1 MHFMATFV
9 AAFIIGFTMLWQ
21 LTLVILAIVPLMA
34 GCGAVNAIAIMGV
47 TSKGQHAYAQAGAVA
62 EQAMGQA
69 QLQSRPWGSS
79 GSPRSLSRM
88 ARRRAARCSPP
99 CSPLSSAA
107 CECSLAACECL
118 CPSATVRSG
127 PAALCR
133 GYVLAGPVACISSAR
148 ESLADATPLSAP
160 LPPPSS
166 LSPSPSL
173 SLPSTLSHHLSV
185 FPFPPLR
192 HAMPNVTAFAKGQA
206 VAHTIFHAIHHNP
219 AMDTHVHVHGGD
231 YDGDNTYSEASP
243 PAIVKCALE
252 LHTMRFSYPARPDVA
267 ILDNFSLAVA
277 AGTTVAIV
285 GSPSSGKSTVV
296 ALVERFYDP
305 LAGAVY
311 MDRRDVRS
319 LQLKWLREQIGL
331 VSQEPALFATSIKEN
346 IMYGKDGSTMEEVE
360 ASAKVANTHE
370 FIFRLPGGYDTQVG
384 ERGVQMSGGQKQRI
398 AIARAILRNP
408 AILLLDEATLALD
421 VESEKVV
428 QSALDKVMKGRTTVV
443 IAHRLS
449 MIRGAE
455 SIVVVT
461 GERVV
466 EQGTHEAL
474 MGKEGE
480 YAALVTTAAVTMTTL
495 PWTPSQRCA
504 IHGPTRY
511 KQAVLRW
518 ADPTAPHR
526 PVGDA
531 GESANDAADPPSN
544 ALK

>member
-1 MHFMATFV
+1 
-9 AAFIIGFTMLWQ
+9 
-21 LTLVILAIVPLMA
+21 
-34 GCGAVNAIAIMGV
+34 
-47 TSKGQHAYAQAGAVA
+47 
-62 EQAMGQA
+62 
-69 QLQSRPWGSS
+69 
-79 GSPRSLSRM
+79 
-88 ARRRAARCSPP
+88 
-99 CSPLSSAA
+99 
-107 CECSLAACECL
+107 
-118 CPSATVRSG
+118 
-127 PAALCR
+127 
-133 GYVLAGPVACISSAR
+133 
-148 ESLADATPLSAP
+148 
-160 LPPPSS
+160 
-166 LSPSPSL
+166 
-173 SLPSTLSHHLSV
+173 
-185 FPFPPLR
+185 
-192 HAMPNVTAFAKGQA
+192 MPNVKAFAKGQA
-206 VAHTIFHAIHHNP
+206 VAHTIFHAIHRNP

-231 YDGDNTYSEASP
+231 DDGDDTSGEAFP

-252 LHTMRFSYPARPDVA
+252 LRTVRFSYPACPDVA
-267 ILDNFSLAVA
+267 ILEDFSLAVA

-285 GSPSSGKSTVV
+285 GSSGSGKSTVV
-296 ALVERFYDP
+296 VLVERFYDP
-305 LAGAVY
+305 LAGVVY
-311 MDRRDVRS
+311 LDGRDVRS

-331 VSQEPALFATSIKEN
+331 VSQEPALFVTSIKEN

-360 ASAKVANTHE
+360 GSAKVANTHE
-370 FIFRLPGGYDTQVG
+370 FISGLPRGYDTQVG

-408 AILLLDEATLALD
+408 VILLLDEATSALD
-421 VESEKVV
+421 AESEKVV
-428 QSALDKVMKGRTTVV
+428 QSALDKVMKGCRTVV

-449 MIRGAE
+449 MIRGAD
-455 SIVVVT
+455 SIAVVT

-480 YAALVTTAAVTMTTL
+480 YAALVTSAAVTMTTL